1 MCAINALACDE
12 LLKQKRFVKN
22 KKQQHIYAKNGK
34 KEEREEGEK
43 SQIQNGLPE

>member
-22 KKQQHIYAKNGK
+22 KKHIYAKYEGK
-34 KEEREEGEK
+34 KKRQQQK
-43 SQIQNGLPE
+43 SQIQSGLPE